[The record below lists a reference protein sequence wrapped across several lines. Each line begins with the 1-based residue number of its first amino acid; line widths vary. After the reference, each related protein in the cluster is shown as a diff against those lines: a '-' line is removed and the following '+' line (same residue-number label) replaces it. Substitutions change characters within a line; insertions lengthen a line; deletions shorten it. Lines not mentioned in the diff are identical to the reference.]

1 MADSWPR
8 AESCLPFG
16 EEPYQDLTGFH
27 TFLSMAKTT
36 CNVAVIPKLSLAQS
50 SEMFPIYFRQL
61 GFDSHY
67 MEPIAFQSVQHT
79 LFFLPILKFMSG
91 EVLGRK
97 SEPLEVELVPLEFRL
112 HKAWDID
119 LWFECLGVDSA
130 VAPDPLQSEI
140 RVWKTHE

>member
-1 MADSWPR
+1 
-8 AESCLPFG
+8 
-16 EEPYQDLTGFH
+16 
-27 TFLSMAKTT
+27 
-36 CNVAVIPKLSLAQS
+36 
-50 SEMFPIYFRQL
+50 
-61 GFDSHY
+61 
-67 MEPIAFQSVQHT
+67 
-79 LFFLPILKFMSG
+79 MSG

-112 HKAWDID
+112 HKAWDSD